1 MLNIRIDAVR
11 SLCEKINQTS
21 QFGGYRIAIL
31 DEADKL
37 TISAANSLL
46 KTLEEPGQNVL
57 ILLVTSRTHRL
68 PVTIRSRCQSIRFT
82 EPDETKAL
90 KWLQDNQQAK
100 DLQAQVHNASGEQLQ
115 LALRYAHGSPLAAF
129 SYLQDEDHHKVLAEA
144 MTASVSG
151 KSSLSYAAELAK
163 YAKTKTLEGMLIWTS
178 DLSKLLTCGP
188 QSHIVNEPHRGKLL
202 ALAQRV
208 NQQRLFRFQDQL
220 NFNLLHNSIA
230 VNEQLLWENLLLSW
244 ENL

>member
-68 PVTIRSRCQSIRFT
+68 PVTIRSRCQNLHVRT
-82 EPDETKAL
+82 PEPETALGWIESKTGIDSERAAQALDAFLYSGSDRAARMLERISRKAARDGL
-90 KWLQDNQQAK
+90 KDAAK
-100 DLQAQVHNASGEQLQ
+100 ERLT
-115 LALRYAHGSPLAAF
+115 RLAA
-129 SYLQDEDHHKVLAEA
+129 A
-144 MTASVSG
+144 
-151 KSSLSYAAELAK
+151 
-163 YAKTKTLEGMLIWTS
+163 
-178 DLSKLLTCGP
+178 
-188 QSHIVNEPHRGKLL
+188 RGVDYW
-202 ALAQRV
+202 A
-208 NQQRLFRFQDQL
+208 
-220 NFNLLHNSIA
+220 
-230 VNEQLLWENLLLSW
+230 LLLRRTICPC
-244 ENL
+244 